1 MIDRELF
8 QVSEKGDNKG
18 FTLIE
23 LMIVIAIIGILAAI
37 AVPMFDSY
45 RKKGY
50 NSGAVWDIKNAA
62 SAQEAY
68 YVDFRTYTSS
78 LSRLNGYGLSST
90 EDVTL
95 SVSGNNEAYTLV
107 SYHGKGDK
115 TYTLTGPGGVLTS
128 N

>member
-1 MIDRELF
+1 MNEQLPA
-8 QVSEKGDNKG
+8 G

-37 AVPMFDSY
+37 AIPQFDAY

-50 NSGAVWDIKNAA
+50 NSGAVWDVKNAA
-62 SAQEAY
+62 AAQEAY
-68 YVDFRTYTSS
+68 YVDYQTYAVGSGP
-78 LSRLNGYGLSST
+78 LSGYGLSST
-90 EDVTL
+90 HEVTL
-95 SVSGNNEAYTLV
+95 NISGGDDGYTLV

-115 TYTLTGPGGVLTS
+115 TYTLSGPGGAMTS